1 MEAYLGSQPSPSNP
15 ERPSFHCQRTATE
28 HLLHARLCGTG
39 GLRSVSHG
47 HARRRAVGVEQE
59 VIPGPV
65 GLARIAALL
74 TGEMPPPRAPDT
86 RLFTGDTT

>member
-1 MEAYLGSQPSPSNP
+1 MD
-15 ERPSFHCQRTATE
+15 
-28 HLLHARLCGTG
+28 
-39 GLRSVSHG
+39 
-47 HARRRAVGVEQE
+47 QE

-74 TGEMPPPRAPDT
+74 TGEMPPLRAPDT